1 MNRRTTLTASA
12 AALAAAVALISCG
25 RGDAGGAIRVS
36 GNIETDETQIS
47 FRVPGRMAVRLVDE
61 GDAVKAGQV
70 VARLDS
76 TDLNQQVALRQ
87 ADADAAAAALKE
99 LQDGYRKEDVAQA
112 RARLDA
118 AEAEESR
125 LKADDARQQ
134 DLFKREVISAREYDA
149 SHAALLAA
157 QAQQRAAAEQ
167 YALMKSGYRSEQID
181 QARARL
187 DAANQ
192 ALDLA
197 KTQLGYATAVSPLS
211 GVVLSKNAEPG
222 EVLAAGAP
230 VVTVGDIRKVY
241 LRAYIDEADLGRVK
255 LGQEVKVTTD
265 SYPGKVYKGR
275 IVFIS
280 PEAEFTPKMVQTQRE
295 RVKLVY
301 RIKIDISNPD
311 QELKPGMPADGE
323 IGVGRSS

>member
-1 MNRRTTLTASA
+1 MNRRITLTASA

-36 GNIETDETQIS
+36 GNIETNETQIS

-149 SHAALLAA
+149 SHAALLTA

>member
-1 MNRRTTLTASA
+1 MNRRITLTASG
-12 AALAAAVALISCG
+12 AALAAVLALISCG
-25 RGDAGGAIRVS
+25 RGDAGGAIKVS

-76 TDLNQQVALRQ
+76 TDLSQQVALRQ

-118 AEAEESR
+118 AEAEVNR

-149 SHAALLAA
+149 SHAALLTA

-167 YALMKSGYRSEQID
+167 YALMKSGYRREQID
-181 QARARL
+181 QTRAKL

-323 IGVGRSS
+323 IEVGRSS